1 MFCAIIANGSDYI
14 APNKKVNNIII
25 TNFICCFSCQL
36 NLLTQYLTHCRTT

>member
-25 TNFICCFSCQL
+25 TNF
-36 NLLTQYLTHCRTT
+36 TQHSI